1 MLTPI
6 AILRQSRVNFL
17 NLIKDYDTATL
28 NRIPQ
33 GFSNNLIWNFG
44 HLLVTQQLLAY
55 KLSNLPM
62 HYPDAFID
70 RFRKGTAPQEPVSA
84 QEVEWMKEWALK
96 SVDQME
102 SDLAA
107 GLFKEYTP
115 YPTSFGIS
123 LNSIEDALA
132 FINTHEGL
140 HLGYAMA
147 LRKNL

>member
-6 AILRQSRVNFL
+6 AILRQSRLNFL
-17 NLIKDYDTATL
+17 NLIKDYDLDAL
-28 NRIPQ
+28 NRIPE

-62 HYPDAFID
+62 LYPDAFID
-70 RFRKGTAPQEPVSA
+70 RFRKGTAPQGPVSA
-84 QEVEWMKEWALK
+84 EEVEWMKEWALK

-102 SDLAA
+102 KDLDA
-107 GLFKEYTP
+107 GLFKEYSA

-123 LNSIEDALA
+123 LNSIDDALA

-147 LRKNL
+147 LRKKL